1 VDVLVPEKHP
11 GDGGSSLGFFVGA
24 SWVVCTSSLAI
35 SVLSS
40 SLPLLND
47 KANAG
52 LGRWHICTG
61 IGAYIFIAVI
71 DHLVSGDDHRDIPG
85 SLAWPAPW
93 AAQSVFAGKGS
104 DKKQA

>member
-1 VDVLVPEKHP
+1 MCSYLRSIR
-11 GDGGSSLGFFVGA
+11 GTVG
-24 SWVVCTSSLAI
+24 
-35 SVLSS
+35 
-40 SLPLLND
+40 LPWALLLELH
-47 KANAG
+47 G
-52 LGRWHICTG
+52 WWHICTG